1 MVSLSLPL
9 LFALTC
15 ALSPSQ
21 AAEPSDSDGLAQ
33 AEPTGTASPEA
44 PPALAGPRL
53 PQVLDG
59 VAPSYPPTALVEGLD
74 GMVLLEVGVTA
85 QGGVAGSR
93 VIESSDPRFEV
104 PAMDAMLGFQFSPAV
119 DAEGQITT
127 ALIQYRMIF
136 RAEAAIPV
144 SAEGSI
150 RDAEAGITLSSV
162 LVTAIGPSDEQ
173 LYATTDIE
181 GSFRFVG
188 LAEGPWRLEISG
200 GSLYEPKNLDIT
212 VVSGSVQVVEATL
225 ERAVSRGKN
234 ANLTILVEDEASAD
248 EVSERVIRSDEI
260 EFLPGTSGDVV
271 KAVQNLPGVARA
283 PSGIGQLIIRG
294 TPPEDSEFGLDGA
307 PIPLVFHFSGLT
319 TVLSTESIDEVAY
332 LAGSYGVRYGRAL
345 GGYVDLRLSPD
356 LPDENRS
363 VVSVDVYQAQLFH
376 ERKLG
381 ERTALSISGRRS
393 YIDSVLTPLLS
404 KGDLTIQAPRY
415 YDGQVRLQHET
426 RRGDSVDALF
436 FMSDD
441 RFRFLGKDADGQD
454 ETLAALATNFQKL
467 RLRWLVGLGGDWA
480 LENLLLMGPEAQTF
494 EFARGSEA
502 YEKRLTLGVR
512 EELRLEVDEDRR
524 LGTRLGVDLLCGRDS
539 YLYDVAFFTE
549 REEGEA
555 WFCAPAPY
563 AELTARLGPVTITPG
578 VRGDMLLLPEST
590 LFAADPRLG
599 LRWVLGES
607 TTLKAGTGL
616 YSQFPTFRELNADAG
631 GNPDLVAE
639 RAWQSSVGLERQ
651 LGSSMRA
658 ELTGFYNDLDR
669 LVVGREDRFSFFTGP
684 PIRRDFD
691 TDPYDNAG
699 TGRTYGVEL
708 LLRYTDELT
717 VAQLAATYSRSER
730 TGRDGLTELF
740 EYDQPVI
747 LNLLA
752 SRELPRSWRIGARA
766 RYGSGNPYTPVI
778 NRIYNLDDR
787 SWLPVYDSGEY
798 ERLPAFFSLDV
809 RVDKSFAFRRWE
821 LTTYLDV
828 QNATFYKNVEIMAYS
843 ADYGEETPIAGLPV
857 VPSFGLKGEW

>member
-1 MVSLSLPL
+1 MSLLCLSLIL
-9 LFALTC
+9 
-15 ALSPSQ
+15 ALSQPLSSAL
-21 AAEPSDSDGLAQ
+21 AAELGVDADSAV
-33 AEPTGTASPEA
+33 SPA
-44 PPALAGPRL
+44 VAGPRL
-53 PQVLDG
+53 PGVLEPIS
-59 VAPSYPPTALVEGLD
+59 PSYPPDALAEGLD
-74 GMVLLEVGVTA
+74 ATVLLEVGVTA
-85 QGGVAGSR
+85 EGLVAGSR
-93 VIESSDPRFEV
+93 VVESTDPRFDT
-104 PAMDAMLGFQFSPAV
+104 PAMDAMRGFLFSPAI
-119 DAEGQITT
+119 DAEGQVTT
-127 ALIQYRMIF
+127 ALIQYRMVF
-136 RAEAAIPV
+136 RTQAALPV
-144 SAEGSI
+144 SAEGVV
-150 RDAEAGITLSSV
+150 RDAEAQLTLSSL
-162 LVTAIGPSDEQ
+162 LVTAIGPGGEQ
-173 LYATTDIE
+173 LYATSDSD
-181 GSFRFVG
+181 GGFRFVG
-188 LAEGPWRLEISG
+188 LAPGAWRVEVAG
-200 GSLYEPKNLDIT
+200 GSLYEPKSIDVT
-212 VVSGSVQVVEATL
+212 VADGVVQQIDASL
-225 ERAVSRGKN
+225 ERVARLRG
-234 ANLTILVEDEASAD
+234 AADLTILVEDEASAD
-248 EVSERVIRSDEI
+248 EVTERVIRSDEI

-294 TPPEDSEFGLDGA
+294 SPPEDSEFGLDGA

-356 LPDENRS
+356 LPDEDRS

-381 ERTALSISGRRS
+381 ERTALSVSGRRS

-404 KGDLTIQAPRY
+404 QGDLTIQAPRY

-467 RLRWLVGLGGDWA
+467 RLRWLVGLEGDWA

-502 YEKRLTLGVR
+502 YEKRLTLGLR
-512 EELRLEVDEDRR
+512 EELRLEADEDRR

-539 YLYDVAFFTE
+539 YLYDVAFYTE
-549 REEGEA
+549 REEGEG

-563 AELTARLGPVTITPG
+563 AELTARLGPVTLTPG

-590 LFAADPRLG
+590 LYAADPRLG
-599 LRWVLGES
+599 LRWVLGDS

-639 RAWQSSVGLERQ
+639 RAWQSSMGLERQ

-658 ELTGFYNDLDR
+658 EVTGFYNDLDR

-708 LLRYTDELT
+708 LLRYTDDLT

-730 TGRDGLTELF
+730 TGRDGVTELF
-740 EYDQPVI
+740 EYDQPLI

-828 QNATFYKNVEIMAYS
+828 QNATFYKNVEIMNYS
-843 ADYGEETPIAGLPV
+843 ADYGEEQPIAGLPV